1 MKNYKSVMAARVILI
16 FQMMQAVLRFPTS
29 TKASPC
35 LLWLHLFSANRS
47 WKCESKSWFCYPC
60 TATAHT
66 AQKIQVMK
74 AFACVSPNIQFE
86 VCCGRMSRAS
96 CSGNSSLFGVNKGGR
111 LVFTTVLSVESA
123 FNTPA
128 KCPGQKH
135 HRSDD
140 YQQGCSQNKN
150 TQKPDGSFWKH
161 TKKWHFFYVC
171 SLLGPHNFF
180 SAHFFHKYDQTMTF
194 VFPNVTY

>member
-1 MKNYKSVMAARVILI
+1 MNQRAGFVIHAQL
-16 FQMMQAVLRFPTS
+16 QHTQHRRS
-29 TKASPC
+29 
-35 LLWLHLFSANRS
+35 RS
-47 WKCESKSWFCYPC
+47 WKPLRVFHQTFSLRSVVEKCPG
-60 TATAHT
+60 HT
-66 AQKIQVMK
+66 WNV
-74 AFACVSPNIQFE
+74 
-86 VCCGRMSRAS
+86 AS